1 MRKGIAAP
9 TILLVVVLFS
19 VAGIVLFSLENNKEN
34 DVKGTSNKKTAEE
47 KAGFVFEVNSLSTW
61 ELLEYLC
68 TTESECKSGPDSGKR
83 WGTVGGGQASMKSVL
98 VPYQDEWSAYKYL
111 KVYMKPGLSS
121 SGVIFKVSLLNS
133 DTGAQNAVLGDADSK
148 YEAVL
153 VPLGSPV
160 SGQVKV
166 ASFNAER

>member
-160 SGQVKV
+160 SGQGKV